1 MKLNIKKIK
10 QPNQKWAEEK
20 HFSKEVTNDQKEHE
34 KIFNVANY
42 QRNANQNYT
51 VVSTQ
56 TSQKSHYQ
64 SLQTTDAEEGV
75 EKR

>member
-42 QRNANQNYT
+42 
-51 VVSTQ
+51 
-56 TSQKSHYQ
+56 
-64 SLQTTDAEEGV
+64 
-75 EKR
+75 